1 MNFFKINLIYLT
13 LLTYLI
19 VGFFYENFQTKDKI
33 KKFYYF
39 IVKFSLQIFFFIIDW
54 QKFQKI
60 ILNFKK
66 KNFEFTSQN
75 IKSINFGYSLK
86 LTN

>member
-75 IKSINFGYSLK
+75 IKSIHFGYSLK